1 MEPFRRGKFEELPD
15 KPRLPHDFDRT
26 RGVDVTVK
34 SRPFGEMK
42 AHYRELGAEGAP
54 PLLLIHGLMTSSYSW
69 RYVYGPL
76 SKSWRV
82 IAPDL
87 PGAGRSDAPR
97 AKYTAAA
104 LAEWVGEFQR
114 AVGIEGCHAVGN
126 SLGGYV
132 CMLHAI
138 AQPADFTKLV
148 NIHSP
153 ASPDFKYRALGAALS
168 IPGTTA
174 LLGALVGKDGRRWT
188 HKNVHYFDESLK
200 SLEEAEEYAKPLRT
214 PDGLAAFKSY
224 LKDAV
229 SASGLSAFGRALK
242 NEPFPIPLLLLYA
255 KTDPLVAPENCDY
268 LAKLVPAA
276 KVKWIDDSSHFAH
289 VDTPGAVVD
298 AITEFFGRTPTDAAS
313 SR

>member
-1 MEPFRRGKFEELPD
+1 MKPFERGRFEDLPE

-26 RGVDVTVK
+26 RGKGVKVT
-34 SRPFGEMK
+34 SRVFGEMK
-42 AHYRELGAEGAP
+42 AHYRELGEGP

-87 PGAGRSDAPR
+87 PGAGRSDAPH

-114 AVGIEGCHAVGN
+114 AVGVEGCHCVGN

-138 AQPADFTKLV
+138 AEPTDFAKLV

-168 IPGTTA
+168 IPGTTS

-188 HKNVHYFDESLK
+188 HKNVHYWDESLK

-214 PDGLAAFKSY
+214 AEGLAAFKSY

-229 SASGLSAFGRALK
+229 SASGLEAFGRALSEK
-242 NEPFPIPLLLLYA
+242 PFPIPLLLLYA
-255 KTDPLVAPENCDY
+255 KTDPLVSPKNCDY
-268 LAKLVPAA
+268 LAKLVPDA
-276 KVKWIDDSSHFAH
+276 KVKWIDESSHFAH

-298 AITEFFGRTPTDAAS
+298 AVSDFFAQTPRDGAS

>member
-1 MEPFRRGKFEELPD
+1 VKPFERGRFEDLPER
-15 KPRLPHDFDRT
+15 PRLPHDFDRT
-26 RGVDVTVK
+26 RGTNVTVR
-34 SRPFGEMK
+34 SRVFGEMS
-42 AHYRELGAEGAP
+42 AHYRELGAADAP

-97 AKYTAAA
+97 ATYTAAA

-114 AVGIEGCHAVGN
+114 ALSIEGCHAVGN

-138 AQPADFTKLV
+138 TEPKAFVKLV
-148 NIHSP
+148 NVHSP
-153 ASPDFKYRALGAALS
+153 ASPDFKYRVLGALLS
-168 IPGTTA
+168 LPGTTS
-174 LLGALVGKDGRRWT
+174 LLGALVGEDGRRWT
-188 HKNVHYFDESLK
+188 HKNVHYWDESLK

-214 PDGLAAFKSY
+214 PEGLAAFRSY

-229 SASGLSAFGRALK
+229 SASGLARFGGALREK
-242 NEPFPIPLLLLYA
+242 PFPIPLMLLYA
-255 KTDPLVAPENCDY
+255 KMDPLVSPKNGDY
-268 LAKLVPAA
+268 LAKVVPGATLQ
-276 KVKWIDDSSHFAH
+276 WIEDSSHFAH
-289 VDTPGAVVD
+289 VDTPAAVVR
-298 AITEFFGRTPTDAAS
+298 AVEAFFGKEL
-313 SR
+313 

>member
-1 MEPFRRGKFEELPD
+1 M
-15 KPRLPHDFDRT
+15 
-26 RGVDVTVK
+26 DVVVK
-34 SRPFGEMK
+34 SRAFGEMK
-42 AHYRELGAEGAP
+42 AHYRELGEGP

-97 AKYTAAA
+97 AKYTAAN
-104 LAEWVGEFQR
+104 LADWVGEFQR
-114 AVGIEGCHAVGN
+114 AVGIEGCDAIGN

-138 AQPADFTKLV
+138 AEPKAFAKLV

-168 IPGTTA
+168 MPGTTA
-174 LLGALVGKDGRRWT
+174 LLGALVGKDGRWWT
-188 HKNVHYFDESLK
+188 HENVHYFDESLK

-214 PDGLAAFKSY
+214 PEGLAAFKSY

-229 SASGLSAFGRALK
+229 SASGLVAFGEALREK
-242 NEPFPIPLLLLYA
+242 PFPIPLLLLYA
-255 KTDPLVAPENCDY
+255 KTDPLVSPKNCDY
-268 LAKLVPAA
+268 LAKLVPGA
-276 KVKWIDDSSHFAH
+276 KVEWIDASSHFAH
-289 VDTPGAVVD
+289 VDTPAAVVT
-298 AITEFFGRTPTDAAS
+298 AVETFFGKEV
-313 SR
+313 